1 MENEFVSW
9 ELVLTVFF
17 PPPEGNCIEAIFPI
31 VKKKVI
37 INRLFGNMVVSRGFG
52 VRPKGDLCS
61 FCRKTICIT
70 VGGEKDVTRVYR
82 QHKRI
87 F

>member
-1 MENEFVSW
+1 MGTGVDSFSTTRGK
-9 ELVLTVFF
+9 LYKQFLPVL
-17 PPPEGNCIEAIFPI
+17 
-31 VKKKVI
+31 KKNDTK
-37 INRLFGNMVVSRGFG
+37 RLFGDMLVSRGFG

-87 F
+87 FCMKYV